1 MWGSPS
7 SCARNDSLTLPSPK
21 KELKHASIEAI
32 VALEVGKLKFLFNGF
47 PEEIEGCELVV
58 QHLLDRTNED
68 DPAVIVE
75 INGRFIY
82 RKDFS
87 STKINEGDRVEFI
100 HPSFGG

>member
-1 MWGSPS
+1 MT
-7 SCARNDSLTLPSPK
+7 AEENQAT
-21 KELKHASIEAI
+21 EA
-32 VALEVGKLKFLFNGF
+32 GGLKFILNGF
-47 PEEIEGCELVV
+47 PEEMKGCRLTV
-58 QHLLDRTNED
+58 QELLDRTQED

-87 STKINEGDRVEFI
+87 DVVIQDGDRVELV